1 MNTLE
6 RLAQYLKALVFHV
19 AFTTVCLFGFA
30 GCSLDLAI
38 SSLTSSASVKII
50 INTDTVSN
58 QSVIPVSLIFSEPVT
73 GITQSS
79 ISVDNGTISNFT
91 GSGIKYDF
99 DVTATNDGPV
109 SINFPDQSV
118 TLEKK
123 SQNTPVAAEQV
134 VVVVDTVR
142 PTVNI
147 TSSQPSPTNVAAHV
161 LDITFSE
168 PVEGLDLS
176 SFTLVGGGAV
186 ATSLTGSGAQ
196 YQLTVL
202 PAVSA
207 NITVTLPQGSTHDAA
222 GNTSFAS
229 NAMIWVYDVN
239 TPLPTLSSV
248 AASTN
253 NLASIPVTIDFG
265 TVSVFGLALGDFTV
279 TNGTVSGLAGSGSS
293 YTLNLIP
300 SSDGPVSLQLPSA
313 RVQNALGSDNL
324 ASNTLSFN
332 SDRTAPTL
340 AVGAPSPTSGNK
352 DTSFEYIV
360 TYSNASAI
368 SLAAGDISFN
378 GTSTTGCSAS
388 ISGTGTTS
396 RTVTVT
402 GCTGDGTFRIAVAA
416 GTATDVAGNSA
427 AAINNATYAT
437 IDNTGPA
444 LVLSAGSPTVGNSSQ
459 TFTWTVTYTGAN
471 AVSLVS
477 GDISLSGTATAGCST
492 SVSGSGTGSRVI
504 SVSGCTGNG
513 SLAVSVAANTA
524 TDTIGNQAL
533 GVGPSASV
541 TVDNTAPTLA
551 ISSPSPSAG
560 NSSASYVWTVT
571 YTNADSVTLGAADIT
586 LNGTATAGCLKS
598 VTGTGTTTRTVTIS
612 GCTNDGTLGISVA
625 AGSAQDTAGNSSA
638 AAGPSTTATINNT
651 SLLASLSSPT
661 ATNTNAT
668 SISVTLTTTASTT
681 DLTAADLTLVNAT
694 VSGFTGSGTSYSF
707 NLIPQGDGTTSV
719 SIGAG
724 QFHDSFSNAN
734 DASSTLSFSVDT
746 VAPTLSLTGPT
757 PALGTSATSFVW
769 TATYSGANSVSLANS
784 DITLTGTTAGCSAAV
799 TGSGSTTR
807 TITVSGCSGTGTV
820 GLQVAAN
827 SASDL
832 AGNQAIAQ
840 TAGTSA
846 TVDNTAPTLAFSSPS
861 PTIGGSSATFVWTI
875 TYTGASSVTLA
886 NTDISL
892 TGTATTDCSAVVAG
906 TGTTTRTVSVSG
918 CSAANGTVN
927 ISVAANSAVDAAGN
941 SAAAGSAGT
950 AATVDNSAPTLS
962 FSSPS
967 PSTGNSSTSFVWT
980 ITYSGAATVSLANSD
995 ISLGGTATA
1004 GCSAVVSGSGTTTRT
1019 VTVSG
1024 CSGDGTVNISVAA
1037 NSAQSATSVA
1047 SAATGPSSSATLDN
1061 TPPGLAINGPTPAL
1075 GYSATSFVWTVDMTN
1090 AASVSLSSVTLTGT
1104 TAGCST
1110 SITGSGLSQ
1119 RTVTVS
1125 GCTGTGT
1132 VGFTVAA
1139 GAAED
1144 SVGNQTAS
1152 TASSTATLNNTAPT
1166 ISIAAATPAAGNSSS
1181 TFEWTVTYTGA
1192 STIVLDNSFITLAG
1206 ASAGCSVN
1214 TTSLNSTQYKVTVS
1228 GCTGDG
1234 SLYFDIAA
1242 NSAAN
1247 VAGVQAASASGSTR
1261 TVTVDNTKPT
1271 LSLSAPSPTSGSP
1284 STTYVWTVT
1293 YSGASTI
1300 TLAATDITFG
1310 GTTTGCSAVI
1320 AGTGSVTR
1328 TVSVSGCSTAG
1339 TLNITVAANTA
1350 TDSVGNSAN
1359 ASSTSSDATLA
1370 TAPAPTISI
1379 GNLRYYNGTS
1389 SVATGSVAAQFSSEL
1404 TISGA
1409 TEVTLNP
1416 SDITLTGTGTAGC
1429 SVSIAS
1435 GATPLT
1441 SAYVDITNC
1450 TAASGTL
1457 SFTIAAGAANNSGT
1471 NSAAVTAG
1479 TSVTVSNPVTVGW
1492 TNPAAVTQ
1500 KGTSSNSQPFA
1511 VSLNQALAYDVTLKV
1526 QPISLFTTAASG
1538 TDYTLGASTITI
1550 PAGATT
1556 ASLPATYAGN
1566 NTPGSSK
1573 IIQLAITDVTAT
1585 GAAPGVSTQVAR
1597 RLVFDQTS
1605 NLKFSSIS
1613 SNTSTTCGILSDKSM
1628 KCWGQNQSGQ
1638 VGDGTS
1644 TQRSTPTTVSGGI
1657 SWAQVSASQ
1666 SWVCAISDASASPAN
1681 ALYCWGSNS
1690 PSLGKSGSTSS
1701 NIPLLID
1708 GSNTY
1713 QQVSI
1718 GSRHGCAIRTD
1729 GTLLCWGLNSSGQV
1743 GDGSTTAV
1751 SDMKV
1756 IDAANKY
1763 QDISLGTLH
1772 TCGVTTANLLR
1783 CWGENGDYQV
1793 GDNSTTDR
1801 TLPVSLLSTTAF
1813 SKAAAGAS
1821 HSCAITTTGQLYC
1834 WGNNNYGAAGS
1845 TSPSTLKRFPYQMDN
1860 GVVYTSVTAG
1870 FQYTCG
1876 ITSTNVL
1883 KCWGNGAF
1891 GMLPLG
1897 RLRPALN
1904 AATSGAPIVIDSG
1917 VSYAQASV
1925 SFTGLT
1931 SPSIITGISACAL
1944 TTDGMLKC
1952 WGSNQYG
1959 QLANGANSYPSTP
1972 VTIDEGATYNSIT
1985 GNSYVSNFAPANCGI
2000 TSANKLKCWGHNES
2014 GTLGDGGFSSQPYP
2028 RFIDSANNYSKISVG
2043 TKSTCAIRTDG
2054 KLYCWGTGYLGNGSS
2069 STQNSPQAIDS
2080 SSTYSDVSV
2089 GDGHTC
2095 GLTGTTIKCWGL
2107 NTLYQIN
2114 GTGTTYS
2121 SPTAVAGTW
2130 SFVKV
2135 SGYTTCA
2142 IDTSNKL
2149 FCWGLE
2155 PVSNNY
2161 VTSQTAIDASESY
2174 SKVAVGSDIVC
2185 GITTSGAL
2193 KCWGAGS
2200 NGRLG
2205 QGSTTTNRV
2214 PTVTDTGVSYSKIFI
2229 IGSRTCGLTTGNVLK
2244 CWGSWNGSNVL
2255 TPTGMDGTD
2264 TYIDVGLSTYNLCA
2278 ISATTNTVKCW
2289 GQEFYGE
2296 NGLGQQTAYPSVIVP
2311 N

>member
-1 MNTLE
+1 MDNLE
-6 RLAQYLKALVFHV
+6 RLASFMKTRVFHV
-19 AFTTVCLFGFA
+19 ALATVFLFGFA

-58 QSVIPVSLIFSEPVT
+58 QSVIPVSLVFSEPVT

-79 ISVDNGTISNFT
+79 IAVDNGTISNFT
-91 GSGIKYDF
+91 GSGSKYDF

-109 SINFPDQSV
+109 SINFPDQNV

-147 TSSQPSPTNVAAHV
+147 TSSQPSPTNVAAHI

-176 SFTLVGGGAV
+176 SFNLVGGGAV
-186 ATSLTGSGAQ
+186 ATSLTGSGVQ

-207 NITVTLPQGSTHDAA
+207 NITVTLPQGATHDAA

-229 NAMIWVYDVN
+229 NAMIWIYDVN

-248 AASTN
+248 ATSTN

-265 TVSVFGLALGDFTV
+265 TVSVFGLALSDFTV

-293 YTLNLIP
+293 YTLNLLP
-300 SSDGPVSLQLPSA
+300 SSDGPVTLQLPST

-340 AVGAPSPTSGNK
+340 AIGAPSPTSGNK

-360 TYSNASAI
+360 SYSGASAI
-368 SLAAGDISFN
+368 SLVAGDITFN

-388 ISGTGTTS
+388 VSGTGTAS

-402 GCTGDGTFRIAVAA
+402 GCTGDGTFRIAIAA
-416 GTATDVAGNSA
+416 GTATDVAGNTTA
-427 AAINNATYAT
+427 ANNTATYAT
-437 IDNTGPA
+437 ADNTGPA
-444 LVLSAGSPTVGNSSQ
+444 VVISAGSPSVGNSSQ
-459 TFTWTVTYTGAN
+459 SFTWTVTYTGAN
-471 AVSLVS
+471 AVSLAN
-477 GDISLSGTATAGCST
+477 GDVSLSGTATAGCST
-492 SVSGSGTGSRVI
+492 SVSGSGTTSRVI

-524 TDTIGNQAL
+524 TDTIGNQSLAA
-533 GVGPSASV
+533 GPSASV
-541 TVDNTAPTLA
+541 TIDNIAPTLA
-551 ISSPSPSAG
+551 ISNPSPSAG

-571 YTNADSVTLGAADIT
+571 YTNADSVTLSAADIT
-586 LNGTATAGCLKS
+586 LNGTATAGCLKN
-598 VTGTGTTTRTVTIS
+598 VTGTGTATRTVTIS

-625 AGSAQDTAGNSSA
+625 AGSSQDSAGNSSA
-638 AAGPSTTATINNT
+638 AAGPSSTATINST
-651 SLLASLSSPT
+651 SLMASLSSVT
-661 ATNTNAT
+661 NTNTNAT
-668 SISVTLTTTASTT
+668 SIPVTLTTTASTT
-681 DLTAADLTLVNAT
+681 DLTSADLTLVNAT
-694 VSGFTGSGTSYSF
+694 VTGFTGSGSSYSF

-719 SIGAG
+719 AIAAG

-769 TATYSGANSVSLANS
+769 TATYSGANTVSLANT
-784 DITLTGTTAGCSAAV
+784 DITLTGTSTGCSAAV
-799 TGSGSTTR
+799 TGSGTTTR
-807 TITVSGCSGTGTV
+807 TITVSGCTGTGTV

-861 PTIGGSSATFVWTI
+861 PTTGGSSATFVWTI
-875 TYTGASSVTLA
+875 TYTGASSVTLT

-980 ITYSGAATVSLANSD
+980 VTYSGAATVSLANSD
-995 ISLGGTATA
+995 ISFGGTATA

-1047 SAATGPSSSATLDN
+1047 SAATGPSASATVDN

-1075 GYSATSFVWTVDMTN
+1075 GSSATSFVWTVDMTN
-1090 AASVSLSSVTLTGT
+1090 AASVNLSSVTLTGT

-1125 GCTGTGT
+1125 GCTGTGN

-1139 GAAED
+1139 GAAAD
-1144 SVGNQTAS
+1144 SIGNQTAS
-1152 TASSTATLNNTAPT
+1152 TAASTATISNAAPT
-1166 ISIAAATPAAGNSSS
+1166 ISIATATPTTGNSSA

-1192 STIVLDNSFITLAG
+1192 STILLDNSYITLSG
-1206 ASAGCSVN
+1206 ASAGCSIN
-1214 TTSLNSTQYKVTVS
+1214 TTSLNSTQNKVSVS
-1228 GCTGDG
+1228 GCTGSG
-1234 SLYFDIAA
+1234 SLYFNIAA
-1242 NSAAN
+1242 NSAESPS
-1247 VAGVQAASASGSTR
+1247 GLQAAAASGSTR

-1271 LSLSAPSPTSGSP
+1271 LSLSSPSPTSGYYA
-1284 STTYVWTVT
+1284 TTYVWTVT

-1300 TLAATDITFG
+1300 TLAATDITLG
-1310 GTTTGCSAVI
+1310 GTTTGCSAVV
-1320 AGTGSVTR
+1320 AGTGSTTR
-1328 TVSVSGCSTAG
+1328 TVSVSGCSSAG
-1339 TLNITVAANTA
+1339 TLNITLAANTA
-1350 TDSVGNSAN
+1350 TDAAGNSAN
-1359 ASSTSSDATLA
+1359 ASSTSSNAAVATP
-1370 TAPAPTISI
+1370 TAPTISI

-1389 SVATGSVAAQFSSEL
+1389 SLSTGSVAAQFSS
-1404 TISGA
+1404 TITITGA
-1409 TEVTLNP
+1409 TIVTLNP
-1416 SDITLTGTGTAGC
+1416 ADITLTGTGTQGC

-1435 GATPLT
+1435 GSDPLA

-1450 TAASGTL
+1450 TAINGTL
-1457 SFTIAAGAANNSGT
+1457 SFTIAAGAAQNSGL
-1471 NSAAVTAG
+1471 NSASATAG
-1479 TSVTVSNPVTVGW
+1479 TSVTVTNPVTVGW
-1492 TNPAAVTQ
+1492 TNPAEVTQ

-1511 VSLNQALAYDVTLKV
+1511 VTLNQALAYDVTLQV
-1526 QPISLFTTAASG
+1526 QPVSLFTSAVYGS
-1538 TDYTLGASTITI
+1538 DYTLGATTVTI
-1550 PAGATT
+1550 PAGSTT
-1556 ASLPATYAGN
+1556 ASLAATYVGN
-1566 NTPGSSK
+1566 STAGSSK
-1573 IIQLAITDVTAT
+1573 TIQLAITDVTAT
-1585 GAAPGVSTQVAR
+1585 GAVPGVATQISR

-1605 NLKFSSIS
+1605 NLKFTSIS
-1613 SNTSTTCGILSDKSM
+1613 ASTGNTCGILSDKSM
-1628 KCWGQNQSGQ
+1628 KCWGRNQNGQ
-1638 VGDGTS
+1638 VGDGTT
-1644 TQRSTPTTVSGGI
+1644 TQRSSPTTVSGGI
-1657 SWAQVSASQ
+1657 TWAQVATSQ
-1666 SWVCAISDASASPAN
+1666 SWACAISDAAASPAS
-1681 ALYCWGSNS
+1681 ALYCWGAANS
-1690 PSLGKSGSTSS
+1690 FGKSGVNSSTT
-1701 NIPLLID
+1701 PLLID
-1708 GSNTY
+1708 DTNTY
-1713 QQVSI
+1713 QKVSL
-1718 GSRHGCAIRTD
+1718 GNNHGCAIRTD
-1729 GTLLCWGLNSSGQV
+1729 GTLICWGFNSSGQV
-1743 GDGSTTAV
+1743 GDASTSSV
-1751 SDMKV
+1751 SVAKV
-1756 IDAANKY
+1756 IDSPNKY
-1763 QDISLGTLH
+1763 QDISLGYIH
-1772 TCGVTTANLLR
+1772 TCGVTTTNLLR
-1783 CWGENGDYQV
+1783 CWGENDFKRLGN
-1793 GDNSTTDR
+1793 NSTTDS
-1801 TLPVSLLSTTAF
+1801 TSPISILSTTAF
-1813 SKAAAGAS
+1813 NKVAAGNE
-1821 HSCAITTTGQLYC
+1821 HTCAISTTGQLYC
-1834 WGNNNYGAAGS
+1834 WGNNNFGAAGS
-1845 TSPSTLKRFPYQMDN
+1845 TSPATLKGYPYQMDN

-1870 FQYTCG
+1870 YQYSCG

-1883 KCWGNGAF
+1883 KCWGNGAY

-1904 AATSGAPIVIDSG
+1904 SATSGAPIVIDSG
-1917 VSYAQASV
+1917 VNYAQASV
-1925 SFTGLT
+1925 SFVGLT
-1931 SPSIITGISACAL
+1931 SPNILTGISACAL
-1944 TTDGMLKC
+1944 TTNGMLKC
-1952 WGSNQYG
+1952 WGSNLYG
-1959 QLANGANSYPSTP
+1959 ELANGANSYPSAP
-1972 VTIDEGATYNSIT
+1972 VTIDQGATYNSVT
-1985 GNSYVSNFAPANCGI
+1985 ASSYISNFAPANCGI
-2000 TSANKLKCWGHNES
+2000 TSAGKLKCWGHNEN
-2014 GTLGDGGFSSQPYP
+2014 GNLGDGGFTSQPYP
-2028 RFIDSANNYSKISVG
+2028 RFIDSANNYSKISMG
-2043 TKSTCAIRTDG
+2043 TKSTCAIRSDG

-2069 STQNSPQAIDS
+2069 STKNTPQAIDS

-2089 GDGHTC
+2089 GDDMHTC

-2107 NTLYQIN
+2107 NIYNQVD
-2114 GTGTTYS
+2114 GTGAAFL

-2130 SFVKV
+2130 SYVRV
-2135 SGYTTCA
+2135 SATQTCA
-2142 IDTSNKL
+2142 INTSNKL
-2149 FCWGLE
+2149 FCWGYE
-2155 PVSNNY
+2155 TTTNSIA
-2161 VTSQTAIDASESY
+2161 TTQTAVDASESY

-2185 GITTSGAL
+2185 GITTTGAL
-2193 KCWGAGS
+2193 KCWGDGS

-2214 PTVTDTGVSYSKIFI
+2214 PTVTDSGVTYSKIFI
-2229 IGSRTCGLTTGNVLK
+2229 TGNRTCGLTTGNVLK
-2244 CWGSWNGSNVL
+2244 CWGYWSSNVVN
-2255 TPTGMDGTD
+2255 PTIMDATD
-2264 TYIDVGLSTYNLCA
+2264 TYKDVGLGNYNLCA
-2278 ISATTNTVKCW
+2278 ISDTTNTVKCW
-2289 GQEFYGE
+2289 GQEFFGE
-2296 NGLGQQTAYPSVIVP
+2296 NGIGQQMFQPSPIVP